1 MLTKNCTHATD
12 DGCVWC
18 DLERVKAERDMW
30 RQSDERRNLV
40 HCDERAAHE
49 KTRREIS
56 VLTGGFGSHSDCDAI
71 GFPCACGATHIPP
84 VLATERAAHEKTR
97 EELDELQ
104 GLLDGAARR
113 YDRSITEERQ
123 RAVKAEKER
132 DAERA
137 RVARLREAL
146 EVIAKAL
153 SGKHFCS
160 VAECDC
166 LQVNQSIARAALS
179 EVAVPKAPLS
189 SLLGKWPGDETDE
202 QVRAALAD
210 TDAGKALDNSP
221 PTHRCKV
228 CGAGWRL
235 NPPAFPKHCGPQGCK
250 WCRKGSW
257 SCVVPGDGRT
267 WLNPCGPCCD
277 MAPMAD
283 QIEPLD
289 TDAVPLSTSACA
301 QEGAHVHP
309 DGRCPRGES

>member
-1 MLTKNCTHATD
+1 MSIASMM
-12 DGCVWC
+12 WEE
-18 DLERVKAERDMW
+18 LERVKAERDDLRAELEDIQAAW
-30 RQSDERRNLV
+30 DVYTADL
-40 HCDERAAHE
+40 DKARAAY
-49 KTRREIS
+49 
-56 VLTGGFGSHSDCDAI
+56 
-71 GFPCACGATHIPP
+71 
-84 VLATERAAHEKTR
+84 EKTR
-97 EELDELQ
+97 EERD
-104 GLLDGAARR
+104 GWRKVASTTDADLL
-113 YDRSITEERQ
+113 
-123 RAVKAEKER
+123 
-132 DAERA
+132 AERA
-137 RVARLREAL
+137 RVARLREFMETILACTSN
-146 EVIAKAL
+146 V
-153 SGKHFCS
+153 S
-160 VAECDC
+160 
-166 LQVNQSIARAALS
+166 AREEA
-179 EVAVPKAPLS
+179 
-189 SLLGKWPGDETDE
+189 
-202 QVRAALAD
+202 RAALAD